1 MVDISVIVPSY
12 NRVRTIE
19 ASIDSILSQ
28 DFDGTFEV
36 IVSDDGS
43 SDGTLELV
51 RARYGEKV
59 RLLQK
64 PEDCMEQG
72 AASARNRGLKEA
84 SGRYV
89 SFLDSDDVYMP
100 DFLKTMSAV
109 LDAETGLGYI
119 FCRVLKSVNNAGNE
133 MTTSWTRKD
142 MSVIDRRYHVLH
154 RAYCV
159 CTIGIM
165 CRKDII
171 DRVGDFDV
179 SLTVGEDSD
188 MWIRI
193 SELSEGKFIDY
204 PGAVYRIDG
213 YADNQLSKLPA
224 QRKSDD
230 GRKVYEKALTRYK
243 ENALS
248 DRMRLFLVLKGLYA
262 YDCMRIGNRS
272 LRNLQIIARL
282 FLKMPLTAIRYM
294 VLRQKV

>member
-28 DFDGTFEV
+28 DFDGTFEI

-51 RARYGEKV
+51 RARYGENV

-64 PEDCMEQG
+64 PADCMEQG

-119 FCRVLKSVNNAGNE
+119 FCRVLKSVNDAGQE

-171 DRVGDFDV
+171 DRVGDFDI

-213 YADNQLSKLPA
+213 YADNQLTKLPA

-248 DRMRLFLVLKGLYA
+248 DRMRLFLVLKGIYV
-262 YDCMRIGNRS
+262 YDCMSMGNRS
-272 LRNLQIIARL
+272 LRNLVIMARL
-282 FLKMPLTAIRYM
+282 FIKMPLTAMRYM
-294 VLRQKV
+294 VLRHKV

>member
-43 SDGTLELV
+43 SDGTQELV

-64 PEDCMEQG
+64 SEDCMEQG

-248 DRMRLFLVLKGLYA
+248 DRMRLFLVLKGIYA

-272 LRNLQIIARL
+272 LRNLQIMARL

>member
-1 MVDISVIVPSY
+1 MVDVSIIVPSY
-12 NRVRTIE
+12 NRVHTIE

-28 DFDGTFEV
+28 DFEGTFEV

-43 SDGTLELV
+43 SDGTQELV

-59 RLLQK
+59 KLLHK
-64 PEDCMEQG
+64 PEGCMEQG
-72 AASARNRGLKEA
+72 AASARNRGLKMA
-84 SGRYV
+84 TGRYI

-100 DFLKTMSAV
+100 DFLQTMTSV
-109 LDAETGLGYI
+109 LEEASEFGYL
-119 FCRVLKSVNNAGNE
+119 FCRVLKSVRNADDE
-133 MTTSWTRKD
+133 MTSSWTRND

-165 CRKDII
+165 CRKEII
-171 DRVGDFDV
+171 DRIGEFDT

-193 SELSEGKFIDY
+193 SEVSEGRFIDY

-224 QRKSDD
+224 MRKSAD
-230 GRKVYEKALTRYK
+230 GRKVYENALNRYRD
-243 ENALS
+243 NALS
-248 DRMRLFLVLKGLYA
+248 DRMRLFLVLKGIYA
-262 YDCMRIGNRS
+262 YDCMHIDNRI
-272 LRNLQIIARL
+272 LRNLMIMLRL
-282 FLKMPLTAIRYM
+282 FGKMPFVAMRYM
-294 VLRQKV
+294 VLRHKV